1 MMHTHKGQISNG
13 GILGSLALGVE
24 EDLRRTPNHMT
35 LGYYPLAPLG
45 GIGPEKGW
53 DGVAGGW
60 GAVGSGGEPKEKK
73 RKKGDKKRK
82 EGTHGGMSAND
93 LSGPPKVLE

>member
-53 DGVAGGW
+53 DGVAGGVGGGGKW
-60 GAVGSGGEPKEKK
+60 RGAKGEEEKK
-73 RKKGDKKRK
+73 RRQKKKRRYSWWDVS
-82 EGTHGGMSAND
+82 E
-93 LSGPPKVLE
+93 